1 MTKRV
6 FRSAA
11 GAAAFLALSL
21 TTAAARIPDPA
32 ATGKKPTITVYKD
45 PSCGCCKA
53 WIAHLVKAGYTVDAK
68 DSPNMAEIKRDLG
81 VPDALK
87 SCHTGIVDGY
97 IIEGHVSPEEID
109 QLLAQKPKVAG
120 LAVPGMP
127 MGSPGMDGG
136 AKQHYQVVSFE
147 KNGKTKVFASH

>member
-6 FRSAA
+6 FRFSAL
-11 GAAAFLALSL
+11 AAAFIALSL
-21 TTAAARIPDPA
+21 TTAAARIPSSTA
-32 ATGKKPTITVYKD
+32 LAKKPTITVYKD

-87 SCHTGIVDGY
+87 SCHTGIVNGY

-109 QLLAQKPKVAG
+109 RLLAQKPKVAG

-136 AKQHYQVVSFE
+136 TKQHYQVVSFE
-147 KNGKTKVFASH
+147 KNGKTKVFATH